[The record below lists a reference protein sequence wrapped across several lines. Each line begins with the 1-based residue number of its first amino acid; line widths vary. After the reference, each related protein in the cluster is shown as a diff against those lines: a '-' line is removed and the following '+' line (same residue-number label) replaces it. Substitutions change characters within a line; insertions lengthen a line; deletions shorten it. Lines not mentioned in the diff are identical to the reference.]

1 MKEMKTG
8 ILSKIRRAVSKNNAL
23 VYPLSVKHD
32 NLEFYR
38 KLKIV
43 RRQIR
48 NADKDSKKALKGNT
62 LALEL
67 CQKKIDEL
75 GKKCSDIILDLKN
88 TRHHVDEVRRERTSK
103 SQKVNTKTMFAHERE
118 IGILKGTCNILSK
131 DIGRIQHTVEGISR
145 KNIDKN
151 VKENIHNISALEKKV
166 DALSKEYLVM
176 SKDLKAHA
184 T

>member
-75 GKKCSDIILDLKN
+75 GKKCSDIIP
-88 TRHHVDEVRRERTSK
+88 T
-103 SQKVNTKTMFAHERE
+103 
-118 IGILKGTCNILSK
+118 ILKFTYL
-131 DIGRIQHTVEGISR
+131 
-145 KNIDKN
+145 
-151 VKENIHNISALEKKV
+151 
-166 DALSKEYLVM
+166 ALSHTSTSSLLVN
-176 SKDLKAHA
+176 
-184 T
+184 

>member
-8 ILSKIRRAVSKNNAL
+8 ILSKIKRAVSKNNAV
-23 VYPLSVKHD
+23 VYPASVKHE

-43 RRQIR
+43 QRQIR
-48 NADKDSKKALKGNT
+48 NADKDSKKDLKGNT

-75 GKKCSDIILDLKN
+75 EKRCAGIVLDIKNISHHIDDRKK
-88 TRHHVDEVRRERTSK
+88 TSE

-118 IGILKGTCNILSK
+118 IGILKGTSSVLSK
-131 DIGRIQHTVEGISR
+131 DIDRVQRTVEGFSR
-145 KNIDKN
+145 KNVDKN
-151 VKENIHNISALEKKV
+151 VKENTHSISALEKKV
-166 DALSKEYLVM
+166 NALSTT
-176 SKDLKAHA
+176 AGQ
-184 T
+184 